1 MCHPAGRVEQECI
14 VKSAHLSA
22 DRATHSIPGQDQDT
36 PSTPAA
42 EALNFEAAHND
53 GRTAKADL
61 PRIPDPIDASA
72 LSHETEGVGIEN
84 LTVRFGE
91 RTVLNDLSLSIRRG
105 ELLTVLG
112 RSGCGKTTLLRFIA
126 GFVEAAQGR
135 LTVAGCDLTY
145 IPPHQRNLGLLFQS
159 YALFPHL
166 TVFENVA
173 FGLRARR
180 VSSRDIAQRVASAL
194 KLVQL
199 GDAGH
204 QLPSALS
211 GGMQQRVALARALVI
226 EPDVLLL
233 DEPLSALDANLRAS
247 VRSELKALHERLP
260 NLTIVCVTHD
270 QDDALVLSDRTLL
283 MRDGRIAQLG
293 TPQELYDQPN
303 DAFVARYL
311 GPANLLPYRLIF
323 PRQAYAGD
331 YEQLAC
337 LRPERLRIVPLG
349 EGLLHGVIASVEWY
363 GATVTVQVA
372 LDALPEQLVQVAQ
385 PRSGGAFPEKGARI
399 SLSYEE
405 NDVVITRA

>member
-1 MCHPAGRVEQECI
+1 MNQLNGA
-14 VKSAHLSA
+14 AL
-22 DRATHSIPGQDQDT
+22 
-36 PSTPAA
+36 PAA
-42 EALNFEAAHND
+42 GLARAAAD
-53 GRTAKADL
+53 GSGVSAAAGGATSPAVSQV
-61 PRIPDPIDASA
+61 ASQA
-72 LSHETEGVGIEN
+72 ASQAPNAAARAPGVQIEH
-84 LTVRFGE
+84 LTVRYGT
-91 RTVLNDLSLSIRRG
+91 RTVLDDLSLTIRRG

-126 GFVEAAQGR
+126 GFIEADG
-135 LTVAGCDLTY
+135 LTGSVAVAGRDLTHV
-145 IPPHQRNLGLLFQS
+145 PTHRRNLGLLFQS

-180 VSSRDIAQRVASAL
+180 VSSRDIARRVADAL

-199 GDAGH
+199 GDSGH
-204 QLPSALS
+204 VMPAQLS

-293 TPQELYDQPN
+293 TPQELYDAPR
-303 DAFVARYL
+303 DAYVARYL
-311 GPANLLPYRLIF
+311 AAANLLPPNVAF
-323 PRQAYAGD
+323 APGDPRRD
-331 YEQLAC
+331 ERERLAC
-337 LRPERLRIVPLG
+337 IRPERLRIASPGVGP
-349 EGLLHGVIASVEWY
+349 LHGTVMSVDWY
-363 GATVTVQVA
+363 GAVLSVQVL
-372 LDALPEQLVQVAQ
+372 LDAAQREPTLVTM
-385 PRSGGAFPEKGARI
+385 PRGHGMTPVKGTRV
-399 SLSYEE
+399 SLCYEAD
-405 NDVVITRA
+405 DVVLVHA

>member
-1 MCHPAGRVEQECI
+1 MNSASLAHRGTLRVSPQTQDADDAAGPVVPGGVQI
-14 VKSAHLSA
+14 DHLS
-22 DRATHSIPGQDQDT
+22 
-36 PSTPAA
+36 
-42 EALNFEAAHND
+42 
-53 GRTAKADL
+53 
-61 PRIPDPIDASA
+61 
-72 LSHETEGVGIEN
+72 
-84 LTVRFGE
+84 VRFGS
-91 RTVLNDLSLSIRRG
+91 RIVFDDLSLSIRRG

-126 GFVEAAQGR
+126 GFIKADELSGT
-135 LTVAGCDLTY
+135 LSVAGHDLTHV
-145 IPPHQRNLGLLFQS
+145 PPHKRNLGLLFQS

-166 TVFENVA
+166 SVFENVA

-180 VSSRDIAQRVASAL
+180 ISSKEIARRVADAL

-204 QLPSALS
+204 VMPAQLS

-260 NLTIVCVTHD
+260 NLTIICVTHD

-293 TPQELYDQPN
+293 TPQQLYDTPN

-311 GPANLLPYRLIF
+311 GAANLLPPHVAFGMDDVRYSERE
-323 PRQAYAGD
+323 R
-331 YEQLAC
+331 LAC
-337 LRPERLRIVPLG
+337 LRPEALRLVPLG
-349 EGLLHGVIASVEWY
+349 QGQLHGAIASVEWY
-363 GATVTVQVA
+363 GAVLSVSVE
-372 LDALPEQLVQVAQ
+372 LDAMPGEPVLVTTQ
-385 PRSGGAFPEKGARI
+385 RGHGMTPEKGARV
-399 SLSYEE
+399 SLRYEAD
-405 NDVVITRA
+405 DVVLIRP

>member
-1 MCHPAGRVEQECI
+1 VNTASLANSG
-14 VKSAHLSA
+14 
-22 DRATHSIPGQDQDT
+22 
-36 PSTPAA
+36 
-42 EALNFEAAHND
+42 AL
-53 GRTAKADL
+53 
-61 PRIPDPIDASA
+61 DASPDA
-72 LSHETEGVGIEN
+72 LDAARSNAPGGVQIDH
-84 LTVRFGE
+84 LTVRFGT
-91 RTVLNDLSLSIRRG
+91 RTVLDDLSLTIQRG

-126 GFVEAAQGR
+126 GFIEADGLAGT
-135 LTVAGCDLTY
+135 LTVAGHDLTHV
-145 IPPHQRNLGLLFQS
+145 PPHRRNLGLLFQS

-166 TVFENVA
+166 SVFENVA

-180 VSSRDIAQRVASAL
+180 APSRDIARRVADVL

-204 QLPSALS
+204 VMPAQLS

-293 TPQELYDQPN
+293 TPQQLYDTPA
-303 DAFVARYL
+303 DGFVARYL
-311 GPANLLPYRLIF
+311 GAANLLP
-323 PRQAYAGD
+323 P
-331 YEQLAC
+331 QLAFAMDDVRYNERERVAC
-337 LRPERLRIVPLG
+337 LRPEALRIVPLG
-349 EGLLHGVIASVEWY
+349 EGQMHGAITSVEWY
-363 GATVTVQVA
+363 GAVLSVQVT
-372 LDALPEQLVQVAQ
+372 LDALPDEPVLVTMQRGQGMMPV
-385 PRSGGAFPEKGARI
+385 KGARV
-399 SLSYEE
+399 SLRYEAD
-405 NDVVITRA
+405 DVVLIHP

>member
-1 MCHPAGRVEQECI
+1 
-14 VKSAHLSA
+14 
-22 DRATHSIPGQDQDT
+22 
-36 PSTPAA
+36 
-42 EALNFEAAHND
+42 
-53 GRTAKADL
+53 
-61 PRIPDPIDASA
+61 
-72 LSHETEGVGIEN
+72 
-84 LTVRFGE
+84 
-91 RTVLNDLSLSIRRG
+91 VLDDLSLTIERG

-126 GFVEAAQGR
+126 GFIEADGLAGT
-135 LTVAGCDLTY
+135 LTVAGRDLTHV
-145 IPPHQRNLGLLFQS
+145 PPFKRNLGLLFQS

-166 TVFENVA
+166 SVYDNVA

-180 VSSRDIAQRVASAL
+180 LKAGEIARRVADAL

-204 QLPSALS
+204 VMPAQLS

-247 VRSELKALHERLP
+247 VRTELKALHERLP

-293 TPQELYDQPN
+293 TPRELYDNPK

-311 GPANLLPYRLIF
+311 GAANLLPPSIMF
-323 PRQAYAGD
+323 PIGD
-331 YEQLAC
+331 PRHDDRDHVAC
-337 LRPERLRIVPLG
+337 VRPECLSIVPLG
-349 EGLLHGVIASVEWY
+349 DAQLHGTIASVEWY
-363 GATVTVQVA
+363 GAALSVSVM
-372 LDALPEQLVQVAQ
+372 LDALPDQPVLVTMQRAHGPMPV
-385 PRSGGAFPEKGARI
+385 KGARV
-399 SLSYEE
+399 SLRHEVD
-405 NDVVITRA
+405 DVVLISE

>member
-1 MCHPAGRVEQECI
+1 MRTVNTLTLA
-14 VKSAHLSA
+14 
-22 DRATHSIPGQDQDT
+22 
-36 PSTPAA
+36 PAA
-42 EALNFEAAHND
+42 REVAAVDSNQHAH
-53 GRTAKADL
+53 GGV
-61 PRIPDPIDASA
+61 RIDR
-72 LSHETEGVGIEN
+72 LS
-84 LTVRFGE
+84 VRFGT
-91 RTVLNDLSLSIRRG
+91 RTVLDDLSLTIERG

-126 GFVEAAQGR
+126 GFIEADGLAGT
-135 LTVAGCDLTY
+135 LTVAGRDLTHV
-145 IPPHQRNLGLLFQS
+145 PPFKRNLGLLFQS

-166 TVFENVA
+166 SVYDNVA

-180 VSSRDIAQRVASAL
+180 LKAGEIARRVADAL

-204 QLPSALS
+204 VMPAQLS

-247 VRSELKALHERLP
+247 VRTELKALHERLP

-293 TPQELYDQPN
+293 TPRELYDNPK

-311 GPANLLPYRLIF
+311 GAANLLPPSIMF
-323 PRQAYAGD
+323 PIGD
-331 YEQLAC
+331 ARHDDREHVAC
-337 LRPERLRIVPLG
+337 VRPECIKIVPLG
-349 EGLLHGVIASVEWY
+349 DAQLHGAIASVEWY
-363 GATVTVQVA
+363 GAALSVSVM
-372 LDALPEQLVQVAQ
+372 LDALPDQPVLVTMQRAHGPMPV
-385 PRSGGAFPEKGARI
+385 KGARV
-399 SLSYEE
+399 SLRHEVD
-405 NDVVITRA
+405 DVVLISE

>member
-1 MCHPAGRVEQECI
+1 MNTASLAQRGALGASP
-14 VKSAHLSA
+14 
-22 DRATHSIPGQDQDT
+22 
-36 PSTPAA
+36 
-42 EALNFEAAHND
+42 EALGVARSDAP
-53 GRTAKADL
+53 GGVQ
-61 PRIPDPIDASA
+61 ID
-72 LSHETEGVGIEN
+72 H
-84 LTVRFGE
+84 LTVRFGS
-91 RTVLNDLSLSIRRG
+91 RTVLDDLSLTIQRG

-126 GFVEAAQGR
+126 GFIEADGLSGT
-135 LTVAGCDLTY
+135 LTVAGHDLTHV
-145 IPPHQRNLGLLFQS
+145 PPHKRNLGLLFQS

-166 TVFENVA
+166 SVFENVA

-180 VSSRDIAQRVASAL
+180 TSAKDIARRVAEVL

-204 QLPSALS
+204 VMPAQLS
-211 GGMQQRVALARALVI
+211 GGMQQRIALARALVI

-293 TPQELYDQPN
+293 TPQQLYDAPT

-311 GPANLLPYRLIF
+311 GAANLLPPQVAFGMDDARYNERE
-323 PRQAYAGD
+323 RV
-331 YEQLAC
+331 AC
-337 LRPERLRIVPLG
+337 LRPEALRIVPLG
-349 EGLLHGVIASVEWY
+349 EGQLRGAITSVEWY
-363 GATVTVQVA
+363 GAVLSVSVV
-372 LDALPEQLVQVAQ
+372 LDAIPNEAVLVTMQ
-385 PRSGGAFPEKGARI
+385 RGHGMMPEKGARV
-399 SLSYEE
+399 SLRYEAD
-405 NDVVITRA
+405 DVVLINP

>member
-1 MCHPAGRVEQECI
+1 MRQPKSPTQEDGP
-14 VKSAHLSA
+14 VNTATLA
-22 DRATHSIPGQDQDT
+22 DSGAPVATPRAQGVAQTGAPG
-36 PSTPAA
+36 
-42 EALNFEAAHND
+42 
-53 GRTAKADL
+53 
-61 PRIPDPIDASA
+61 
-72 LSHETEGVGIEN
+72 GVQIEH
-84 LTVRFGE
+84 LTVRFGS
-91 RTVLNDLSLSIRRG
+91 RTVLDDLSLTIERG

-126 GFVEAAQGR
+126 GFIEADGLAGT
-135 LTVAGCDLTY
+135 LTVAGRDLTHV
-145 IPPHQRNLGLLFQS
+145 PPHKRNLGLLFQS

-166 TVFENVA
+166 SVFENVA

-180 VSSRDIAQRVASAL
+180 ISTKEIARRVADAL

-204 QLPSALS
+204 VMPAQLS

-283 MRDGRIAQLG
+283 MREGQIAQLG

-311 GPANLLPYRLIF
+311 GAANLLPPSVAFAL
-323 PRQAYAGD
+323 GD
-331 YEQLAC
+331 ARYSERERVAC
-337 LRPERLRIVPLG
+337 LRPEAMRIVPLG
-349 EGLLHGVIASVEWY
+349 EGQLHGTISTVEWY
-363 GATVTVQVA
+363 GSVLAVQVA
-372 LDALPEQLVQVAQ
+372 LDAMPNEPVQVSMQ
-385 PRSGGAFPEKGARI
+385 RGTGMTPEKGARI
-399 SLSYEE
+399 SLRYEAD
-405 NDVVITRA
+405 DVVLIQP

>member
-1 MCHPAGRVEQECI
+1 MRTVNTLTLAPATR
-14 VKSAHLSA
+14 
-22 DRATHSIPGQDQDT
+22 
-36 PSTPAA
+36 
-42 EALNFEAAHND
+42 EAA
-53 GRTAKADL
+53 AADSL
-61 PRIPDPIDASA
+61 KPAHGGVHIEG
-72 LSHETEGVGIEN
+72 LS
-84 LTVRFGE
+84 VRFGA
-91 RTVLNDLSLSIRRG
+91 RTVLDDLSLTIERG

-126 GFVEAAQGR
+126 GFVEADGLAGR
-135 LTVAGCDLTY
+135 LTVAGRDLTHV
-145 IPPHQRNLGLLFQS
+145 PPFKRNLGLLFQS

-166 TVFENVA
+166 SVFDNVA

-180 VSSRDIAQRVASAL
+180 LKAGEIARRVADAL

-204 QLPSALS
+204 VMPAQLS

-247 VRSELKALHERLP
+247 VRTELKALHERLP

-293 TPQELYDQPN
+293 TPRELYDNPK

-311 GPANLLPYRLIF
+311 GAANLLPPSIMF
-323 PRQAYAGD
+323 PIGD
-331 YEQLAC
+331 ARHDERDKLAC
-337 LRPERLRIVPLG
+337 IRPECLSIGQLG
-349 EGLLHGVIASVEWY
+349 SAQLHGTIASVEWY
-363 GATVTVQVA
+363 GAALSVSVM
-372 LDALPEQLVQVAQ
+372 LDALPGQPVLVTMQ
-385 PRSGGAFPEKGARI
+385 RSHGPMPEKGARV
-399 SLSYEE
+399 SLRHEVD
-405 NDVVITRA
+405 DVVLISE

>member
-1 MCHPAGRVEQECI
+1 
-14 VKSAHLSA
+14 
-22 DRATHSIPGQDQDT
+22 
-36 PSTPAA
+36 
-42 EALNFEAAHND
+42 
-53 GRTAKADL
+53 
-61 PRIPDPIDASA
+61 
-72 LSHETEGVGIEN
+72 
-84 LTVRFGE
+84 
-91 RTVLNDLSLSIRRG
+91 
-105 ELLTVLG
+105 LTVLG

-126 GFVEAAQGR
+126 GFVEASAGR
-135 LTVAGCDLTY
+135 LTVAGCDLTHT
-145 IPPHQRNLGLLFQS
+145 PPHKRNLGLLFQS

-180 VSSRDIAQRVASAL
+180 VSSREIAQRVASAL

-293 TPQELYDQPN
+293 TPQELYDQPR

-323 PRQAYAGD
+323 PREAHAGD
-331 YEQLAC
+331 HEQLAC

-349 EGLLHGVIASVEWY
+349 EGPLHGVIAAVEWY
-363 GATVTVQVA
+363 GATLAVQVM
-372 LDALPEQLVQVAQ
+372 LDALPGEMIQVSQ
-385 PRSGGAFPEKGARI
+385 PRSSAAFPEKGTRI
-399 SLSYEE
+399 SLNFESS
-405 NDVVITRA
+405 DVVLTRA

>member
-1 MCHPAGRVEQECI
+1 VNSLPLAVT
-14 VKSAHLSA
+14 S
-22 DRATHSIPGQDQDT
+22 RAN
-36 PSTPAA
+36 AA
-42 EALNFEAAHND
+42 VS
-53 GRTAKADL
+53 KADG
-61 PRIPDPIDASA
+61 
-72 LSHETEGVGIEN
+72 EGVQIEN
-84 LTVRFGE
+84 LTVRFAE
-91 RTVLNDLSLSIRRG
+91 RTVLDNLSLSIKRG

-126 GFVEAAQGR
+126 GFVEAHSGR
-135 LTVAGCDLTY
+135 LSIAGRDLSAT
-145 IPPHQRNLGLLFQS
+145 PPHRRNLGLLFQS

-166 TVFENVA
+166 SVFENVA

-180 VSSRDIAQRVASAL
+180 IGGNEVSRRVAAAL

-204 QLPSALS
+204 LLPAALS

-260 NLTIVCVTHD
+260 DLTIVCVTHD

-283 MRDGRIAQLG
+283 MREGRIAQLG
-293 TPQELYDQPN
+293 TPQQLYDEPD

-311 GPANLLPYRLIF
+311 GPANLLPFRLVF
-323 PRQAYAGD
+323 PREAHARD
-331 YEQLAC
+331 YEQLVC
-337 LRPERLRIVPLG
+337 LRPERLTIGPLG
-349 EGLLHGVIASVEWY
+349 SGQLHGVVAAVDWY
-363 GATVTVQVA
+363 GSTTTVQVA
-372 LDALPEQLVQVAQ
+372 LDALPGELIQVSQSRGQTQ
-385 PRSGGAFPEKGARI
+385 PPEKGARV

-405 NDVVITRA
+405 GDAVITRAEAARA